1 MFCQN
6 CGTQNTD
13 GAGSCSACGTAL
25 NSKLSETTVLKDN
38 EIRLNQNQPEFQP
51 NQLQAVQ
58 PQAQSFAPAT
68 VAVKLKNK
76 KMLVGLIGGAVAL
89 LIVIIS
95 VIISIS
101 TSCDNTLKSFC
112 KAYFNFDFAKAE
124 KYCLLDQSDVF
135 ETYCKYSGRDI
146 DELYEELNDEIYL
159 EFDKEVKIKDVS
171 DFYSLAGEYAQK
183 LAKKS
188 KIDMS
193 SFKYE
198 ILSKEKV
205 DLKDSEELERLT
217 DEILIECDLIGVIDD
232 DNLSDYIDVKDISK
246 AYKVE
251 IKITFDNLKGKEEEF
266 DTTELYVAKYKGK
279 WRVVAEPFGL
289 M

>member
-6 CGTQNTD
+6 CGTQNDD
-13 GAGSCSACGTAL
+13 GAGFCSACGTAL
-25 NSKLSETTVLKDN
+25 NSQLSETTVLKEN
-38 EIRLNQNQPEFQP
+38 EIRLNQNQPEIQP

-58 PQAQSFAPAT
+58 PQAKS
-68 VAVKLKNK
+68 KNK
-76 KMLVGLIGGAVAL
+76 KLFIGLIGGAAAL

-95 VIISIS
+95 VIIGIS
-101 TSCDNTLKSFC
+101 TSCDNTVKSFC

-135 ETYCKYSGRDI
+135 ETYCKNSGQDI

-251 IKITFDNLKGKEEEF
+251 IKITFDNSKGKEEEF